1 MNITLGTYLPRAAW
15 GVGIAYLLLGGVLS
29 VNVFLRG
36 DSPYLLPALWGGTG
50 IFFSPASAIVLVL
63 ARNRPLSRTETIMA
77 QLPLLGFGLT
87 AALAFVVVGV
97 YGIHTD

>member
-1 MNITLGTYLPRAAW
+1 MNITFDVFLPRAAW
-15 GVGIAYLLLGGVLS
+15 GVGIAYLLLGGILS
-29 VNVFLRG
+29 ADVILRE
-36 DSPYLLPALWGGTG
+36 DSIYLLPGMWGGLG
-50 IFFSPASAIVLVL
+50 IFLSPFSAIVLFL

-87 AALAFVVVGV
+87 AALMFFVVGV